1 MNMIR
6 EIGISICV
14 TAVAAAIF
22 QGLMPKSSLEK
33 TARFILS
40 IFFLS
45 CLIVPFT
52 HFDYSAFE
60 NSLSVYQTED
70 MSIEKS
76 SLQTIVNQKL
86 DELTKQSVSQ
96 TMYST
101 LRQYEIE
108 PIEIQVNTTIEEDN
122 SIIINSV
129 IVLVDLE
136 DYPSTETLSESLTE
150 GNETKVEFRVSE

>member
-1 MNMIR
+1 MIR

>member
-1 MNMIR
+1 MIR

-70 MSIEKS
+70 ISIEKS

>member
-70 MSIEKS
+70 ISIEKS